1 MKIIIKIR
9 VGPICVV
16 VQGLFRGYNGACKC
30 LIVHTNGGILICF
43 IEIKNKNEVGIFQI
57 IWTQINSVWEQRKLA
72 MVIPPRIL
80 YILIKQCA
88 KLRQFQME
96 NKINIRKWG
105 VVKWGHFHVES
116 CFKVDENVY

>member
-1 MKIIIKIR
+1 M
-9 VGPICVV
+9 GPICVV

-30 LIVHTNGGILICF
+30 LIVHTNGRILICFIYFNSF

-57 IWTQINSVWEQRKLA
+57 IWTQINIVWEQRKLA
-72 MVIPPRIL
+72 MVKPPRIL
-80 YILIKQCA
+80 NILIKQCA

-105 VVKWGHFHVES
+105 VVKWGHSTWNHVS
-116 CFKVDENVY
+116 KSMKMFQK

>member
-43 IEIKNKNEVGIFQI
+43 IYFNSFIEIKNKNEVGIFQI
-57 IWTQINSVWEQRKLA
+57 IWTVWEQRKLA
-72 MVIPPRIL
+72 MVKPPRIL

-105 VVKWGHFHVES
+105 HSTWNHVS
-116 CFKVDENVY
+116 KSMKMFQK